1 MATDHLV
8 GFVFFISRQEP
19 DPMKDS
25 LRSSLPQM
33 SLLQSLPTLELRSSC
48 YQTDIQSFTLE
59 LIKHT
64 NKVRAIAL
72 AFFIIGVLAIIG
84 TLGFEAWRFFNS
96 QNTDLKRDAS
106 LTVQDYLHWDVITK
120 HSLR

>member
-1 MATDHLV
+1 MAADQPV
-8 GFVFFISRQEP
+8 GLVFFTSRQEP
-19 DPMKDS
+19 DTMNDL

-33 SLLQSLPTLELRSSC
+33 SLLQSLPTLELQSSC
-48 YQTDIQSFTLE
+48 YQADIQSFTLE

-72 AFFIIGVLAIIG
+72 AFFIIGILAIIG
-84 TLGFEAWRFFNS
+84 TLGFEAWRLFNS

-120 HSLR
+120 HQLR